1 MTYSFTPLADIPV
14 SHDGLFLMCVLT
26 AFVVACVAMD
36 AYDKLATFV
45 VALVPAAL
53 VILFSYCVS
62 YVWTD
67 QTPKTFAN
75 TQVIGT
81 FVGYESEGYKERS
94 GKSYVDRHYTYVIY
108 KVDGGNVML
117 PCVVGKTYPERAILY
132 KN

>member
-14 SHDGLFLMCVLT
+14 DHTGFFLVC
-26 AFVVACVAMD
+26 FV
-36 AYDKLATFV
+36 FV
-45 VALVPAAL
+45 VALCICLMNEPEAFFVWFFFATVGCGIA
-53 VILFSYCVS
+53 YCVS

-94 GKSYVDRHYTYVIY
+94 GKSYVDRHFTYIIY
-108 KVDGGNVML
+108 KVPEGNVML